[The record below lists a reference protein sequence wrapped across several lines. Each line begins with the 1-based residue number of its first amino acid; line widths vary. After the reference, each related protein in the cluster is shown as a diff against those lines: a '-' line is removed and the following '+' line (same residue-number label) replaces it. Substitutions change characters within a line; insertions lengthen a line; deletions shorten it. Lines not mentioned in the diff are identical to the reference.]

1 MKSDK
6 RKSNRVVLSL
16 PVHYKVFQLE
26 KLEKDVLDNV
36 LGSRAAIQ
44 NVSSGGVQ
52 VVSSSPFHAGDVLEL
67 ELEIPGGGRVR
78 SVAKVVWCR
87 KERQSAHDYR
97 SGIQF
102 IPVYQDDLGK
112 LHDYLK
118 RGG

>member
-1 MKSDK
+1 MKSEK
-6 RKSNRVVLSL
+6 RKSNRIVLSL

-44 NVSSGGVQ
+44 NVSSGGIQ
-52 VVSSSPFHAGDVLEL
+52 VVSTSAFQPGDVLEM

-87 KERQSAHDYR
+87 KEKHATHDYR
-97 SGIQF
+97 SGIRF
-102 IPVYQDDLGK
+102 IPVYEEDLEK
-112 LHDYLK
+112 LHHYLRK
-118 RGG
+118 AH